1 METNIFKVRDIEHGT
16 AKLFFDESGTVDIQR
31 YESSKYPI
39 FQKLLDKQQSFFW
52 LPQEINMSKDAIDF
66 KGFSEAQEH
75 IFTSNLKRQIL
86 LDSVQGR
93 APCITFGQ
101 VVSDPALESLITW
114 WQASEVIHSQSYT
127 HIIRNVYP
135 NPSKVFDEMKDI
147 REIVELGDSVS
158 VFYDDLLE
166 KIRKLP
172 YGDFE
177 TKRALYRCLL
187 SVNALE
193 QIRFHVSFAC
203 TYSFAQQGLMTGS
216 AKIIQLIHND
226 ECVAEGTEVLT
237 PNGWKRIEE
246 FDQEGGE
253 MLAQFCPNTRE
264 VSFVNPSRM
273 VKKKADMLIKFEDRD
288 FHQMVTP
295 NHRML
300 KRTATS
306 KEDVYKFVEAKDI
319 VMNTASYVPVAG
331 YKLQGKELLSDLERF
346 YIAAQ
351 ADGSVSD
358 RYTGEI
364 SGTRPVTFYFT
375 KERKKVRMEAL
386 LDRLGFSYRKIPNP
400 RKDEDGVLFRVD
412 VPMAVFREDMKTFKW
427 VDLSTVSS
435 TWAEQFLEEVAE
447 WDGHRSKKTT
457 NGSFYYSSTDKENVK
472 MVQAVAALCGRWA
485 SYGVQTDNRKE
496 SYRDVYRTTV
506 RANHYERPTGKV
518 KTEYVEYDGNVYCP
532 TVPTGAFLIR
542 SGGRVSVTGN
552 CLHIGITTNLLKLLP
567 KDDPDFERI
576 AEEENQTAYDIY
588 MDVHKQEK
596 EWVKYL
602 FSRGTMFGITQQELE
617 QYLDWLVGGCMR
629 RMGLDFPISI
639 PKRQPL
645 PWMRR
650 YTDSR
655 AEQVAPQESEITS
668 YESGNVSLDIDN
680 TEIDFDF

>member
-158 VFYDDLLE
+158 VFYDDLLG

-172 YGDFE
+172 YGNFE

-226 ECVAEGTEVLT
+226 E
-237 PNGWKRIEE
+237 
-246 FDQEGGE
+246 
-253 MLAQFCPNTRE
+253 
-264 VSFVNPSRM
+264 
-273 VKKKADMLIKFEDRD
+273 
-288 FHQMVTP
+288 
-295 NHRML
+295 
-300 KRTATS
+300 
-306 KEDVYKFVEAKDI
+306 
-319 VMNTASYVPVAG
+319 
-331 YKLQGKELLSDLERF
+331 LL
-346 YIAAQ
+346 
-351 ADGSVSD
+351 
-358 RYTGEI
+358 
-364 SGTRPVTFYFT
+364 
-375 KERKKVRMEAL
+375 
-386 LDRLGFSYRKIPNP
+386 
-400 RKDEDGVLFRVD
+400 
-412 VPMAVFREDMKTFKW
+412 
-427 VDLSTVSS
+427 
-435 TWAEQFLEEVAE
+435 
-447 WDGHRSKKTT
+447 H
-457 NGSFYYSSTDKENVK
+457 
-472 MVQAVAALCGRWA
+472 C
-485 SYGVQTDNRKE
+485 
-496 SYRDVYRTTV
+496 
-506 RANHYERPTGKV
+506 
-518 KTEYVEYDGNVYCP
+518 
-532 TVPTGAFLIR
+532 
-542 SGGRVSVTGN
+542 
-552 CLHIGITTNLLKLLP
+552 GITTNLLKLLP

-576 AEEENQTAYDIY
+576 AEQEKQTAYDIY